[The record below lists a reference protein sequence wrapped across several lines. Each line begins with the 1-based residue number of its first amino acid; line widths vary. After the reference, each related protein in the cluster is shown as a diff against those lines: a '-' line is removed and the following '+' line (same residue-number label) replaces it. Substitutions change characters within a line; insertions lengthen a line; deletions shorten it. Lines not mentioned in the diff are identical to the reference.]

1 MRTAISVV
9 LLALFLLV
17 GCATNRRSKE
27 PTREPG
33 FFERPDV
40 DSLH

>member
-1 MRTAISVV
+1 MRAAIFGLILTLV
-9 LLALFLLV
+9 LLA
-17 GCATNRRSKE
+17 GCASDRKPKE
-27 PTREPG
+27 REREPG